1 MPPED
6 DDHAMDIPSSPS
18 SLFTADKSGS
28 VTPPD
33 SVALTTASLAS
44 AAIPMPV
51 IAQPTPRIEF
61 SAGSPPPVRELTSA
75 AVSLP
80 LAAAGLPLAAASPP
94 LACPPAAAVSPPA
107 AAVSPP
113 AAAVSPPAATVSPP
127 AAAVSPPAAAV
138 SPPLDRVPTPNRE
151 PTFTAASKKRP
162 APHPAEEGAPNISLN
177 AGAPSWIVDGL
188 GHLVQLDLGSE
199 FRRCVGLWV
208 KFEEANGY
216 ESAERKVNFCRLFHH
231 CINSLY

>member
-80 LAAAGLPLAAASPP
+80 LAAAGLPLAAARPP
-94 LACPPAAAVSPPA
+94 LACPAAAAVSPPA

-113 AAAVSPPAATVSPP
+113 AAAVSPP

>member
-94 LACPPAAAVSPPA
+94 LACPAAAAVSPPA

-113 AAAVSPPAATVSPP
+113 AAAVSPP

>member
-1 MPPED
+1 MLLED

-28 VTPPD
+28 VTPPN

-51 IAQPTPRIEF
+51 IAQPTPHIEF
-61 SAGSPPPVRELTSA
+61 SAGSPPPVCELTSA
-75 AVSLP
+75 AMSLPLTATGLPLTAAGLP
-80 LAAAGLPLAAASPP
+80 LAATGLPLAATGLPLAAASPP
-94 LACPPAAAVSPPA
+94 LACPPAAAVSPPT

-113 AAAVSPPAATVSPP
+113 AAAM
-127 AAAVSPPAAAV
+127 SPPAAAV

-162 APHPAEEGAPNISLN
+162 APHPAEDGAPNISLN
-177 AGAPSWIVDGL
+177 AGAPSWIVNGL
-188 GHLVQLDLGSE
+188 GHLVQLDLGLE
-199 FRRCVGLWV
+199 FRQCVGLWV

-216 ESAERKVNFCRLFHH
+216 ESTE
-231 CINSLY
+231 